1 MFLGASWP
9 VRLLGHLPVP
19 GSGSV
24 FAAAAF
30 RHAYSI
36 NPQETNMLR
45 ALRAFWLAAA
55 CLFVV
60 ATQANAQV
68 VYQTQPASK
77 LWIEGTSN
85 KSDWSVNATEF
96 SGTVTMKQ
104 DVTPADPG
112 VSAVK
117 LTVASGKIVSNKS
130 TIMDRLIVDALQV
143 EQHPTIT
150 YELVSATPAGA
161 NGNAFTLQT
170 KGRLTLAGTTKEIDM
185 EVQGE
190 KLADGQVRFQG
201 EHELLMSDYGIQPP
215 SAMFGALRTADKT
228 TVKFDLV
235 VAPGN

>member
-1 MFLGASWP
+1 RGPPPAYERMDSWTRPARSPTFSVHHRRESVMFLGASWP

-85 KSDWSVNATEF
+85 KSD
-96 SGTVTMKQ
+96 
-104 DVTPADPG
+104 
-112 VSAVK
+112 
-117 LTVASGKIVSNKS
+117 
-130 TIMDRLIVDALQV
+130 
-143 EQHPTIT
+143 
-150 YELVSATPAGA
+150 
-161 NGNAFTLQT
+161 
-170 KGRLTLAGTTKEIDM
+170 
-185 EVQGE
+185 
-190 KLADGQVRFQG
+190 
-201 EHELLMSDYGIQPP
+201 
-215 SAMFGALRTADKT
+215 
-228 TVKFDLV
+228 
-235 VAPGN
+235 